1 MRASG
6 SLLFLSREDFN
17 SFYGKED
24 ILKRRFIMTKFEKFV
39 KHIDVKK
46 RKVYASMI
54 SYFAFK
60 TAECEPDPKERDML
74 LYKAHRYGQYAT
86 RML

>member
-1 MRASG
+1 
-6 SLLFLSREDFN
+6 
-17 SFYGKED
+17 
-24 ILKRRFIMTKFEKFV
+24 MTKIEKLG
-39 KHIDVKK
+39 KRIGVKK
-46 RKVYASMI
+46 QKVYASLI

-60 TAECEPDPKERDML
+60 TAEMEPDPKERDML